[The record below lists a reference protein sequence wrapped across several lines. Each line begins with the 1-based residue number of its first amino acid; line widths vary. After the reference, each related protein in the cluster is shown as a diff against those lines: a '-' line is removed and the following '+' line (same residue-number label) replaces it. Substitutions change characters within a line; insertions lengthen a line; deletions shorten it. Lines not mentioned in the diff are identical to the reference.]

1 MTTASNRPAPIGEE
15 ERKGRISRLRAAM
28 EAAGTD
34 AVLVGPTTSLTYFTG
49 LVWHPSERL
58 VGALITA
65 DRLTYIAPAFEVS
78 KIETLERIE
87 GDIAA
92 WEEHENAAALVAR
105 LLGRQQT
112 LALDDA
118 LPFFVYSALARQIA
132 PERLTDG
139 GPMISALRAVKSPA
153 EIALMQYAMDATLEV
168 HRRVHALIEPG
179 IRASEVV
186 RFIEETH
193 RALCGSGSTFAIC
206 SFGAATSLPHGVDYD
221 QTYAEGDI
229 ILVDTG
235 TIVGGYQSDMTRT
248 YVKSEPSAEFARI
261 WAIEREAQQAVFDA
275 AKPGVTAET
284 LDDAARRIIAAHGL
298 GPDYKLPGLPHRA
311 GHGLGM
317 DIHEAP
323 FIVRGNTT
331 PLVPG
336 MCFSNEPM
344 IVVPDAF
351 GVRLEDIIH
360 MGDSGPIWF
369 TQPGKSPTEPF
380 A

>member
-1 MTTASNRPAPIGEE
+1 MTAENRPAPISED
-15 ERKGRISRLRAAM
+15 ERKGRITRLRVAM
-28 EAAGTD
+28 QAAG
-34 AVLVGPTTSLTYFTG
+34 ANALLLGSTTSLAYFTG

-65 DRLTYIAPAFEVS
+65 DRLIYIAPAFEVS
-78 KIETLERIE
+78 KIETLERID

-92 WEEHENAAALVAR
+92 WEEHEDPAALVAK
-105 LLGRQQT
+105 LAGQGRS

-118 LPFFVYSALARQIA
+118 LPFSAYSALARQFA

-153 EIALMQYAMDATLEV
+153 EIALMQYAMDATLAV
-168 HRRVHALIEPG
+168 HKRVHALIEPG

-186 RFIEETH
+186 RFIDETH

-206 SFGAATSLPHGVDYD
+206 SFGAATALPHGVDED

-248 YVKSEPSAEFARI
+248 YVKAEPSAEFARI
-261 WAIEREAQQAVFDA
+261 WGIEREAQQAVFDA
-275 AKPGVTAET
+275 ARPGVPAEV
-284 LDDAARRIIAAHGL
+284 LDEAARRVIAAHGL
-298 GPDYKLPGLPHRA
+298 GPDYQLPGLPHRA

-323 FIVRGNTT
+323 FIVRGNAA
-331 PLVPG
+331 PLEPG

-344 IVVPDAF
+344 IVVPKAF

-360 MGDSGPIWF
+360 MGESGPVWF
-369 TQPGKSPTEPF
+369 TKPGKSPTEPF

>member
-1 MTTASNRPAPIGEE
+1 MTDDNRPAPISED
-15 ERKGRISRLRAAM
+15 ERKSRLERLRASLKASGADAM
-28 EAAGTD
+28 LLGS
-34 AVLVGPTTSLTYFTG
+34 TTSLAYLTG
-49 LVWHPSERL
+49 LVWHQSERL

-65 DRLTYIAPAFEVS
+65 DSLTYIAPAFEVS
-78 KIETLERIE
+78 KIETLERID

-92 WEEHENAAALVAR
+92 WEEHEDPAALVTR
-105 LLGRQQT
+105 LLGESQT

-118 LPFFVYSALARQIA
+118 MPFFVYSALARQIA
-132 PERLTDG
+132 PERLIDG

-168 HRRVHALIEPG
+168 HRRVHAMIEPG
-179 IRASEVV
+179 IRASDVV
-186 RFIEETH
+186 RFIDETH

-206 SFGAATSLPHGVDYD
+206 SFGAATSLPHGVDGD

-248 YVKSEPSAEFARI
+248 YVKAEPSAEFSRI
-261 WAIEREAQQAVFDA
+261 WMIEREAQQAVFDA
-275 AKPGVTAET
+275 AKPGVSAET
-284 LDDAARRIIAAHGL
+284 LDAAARRVITAHGL
-298 GPDYKLPGLPHRA
+298 GPDYRLPGLPHRA

-317 DIHEAP
+317 DTHEAP
-323 FIVRGNTT
+323 FIVRGNAT

-344 IVVPDAF
+344 IVIPEKF

-360 MGDSGPIWF
+360 MGEDGPVWF
-369 TQPGKSPTEPF
+369 TRPGKSPTEPF

>member
-1 MTTASNRPAPIGEE
+1 MTNRPEPISKD
-15 ERKGRISRLRAAM
+15 ERKGRIERLRAAM
-28 EAAGTD
+28 QTAGAE
-34 AVLVGPTTSLTYFTG
+34 AVLLGSTTSLAYFTG
-49 LVWHPSERL
+49 LVWHQSERL
-58 VGALITA
+58 VGALVTA
-65 DRLTYIAPAFEVS
+65 DSLTYIAPAFEVS
-78 KIETLERIE
+78 KIETLERLD

-92 WEEHENAAALVAR
+92 WDEHEDPAALTAK
-105 LLGRQQT
+105 LLGQGKT

-118 LPFFVYSALARQIA
+118 LPFAIYSALARQIA

-139 GPMISALRAVKSPA
+139 GPMISGLRAVKSPA

-168 HRRVHALIEPG
+168 HKRVHAMIEPG
-179 IRASEVV
+179 IRASDVV
-186 RFIEETH
+186 RFIDETH

-206 SFGAATSLPHGVDYD
+206 SFGAATSLPHGVDDD

-248 YVKSEPSAEFARI
+248 YVKAEPSAEFARI
-261 WAIEREAQQAVFDA
+261 WGIEREAQQAVFDA
-275 AKPGVTAET
+275 AKPGVSAET
-284 LDDAARRIIAAHGL
+284 LDHAARRVIAAHGL
-298 GPDYKLPGLPHRA
+298 GPDYRLPGLPHRA

-323 FIVRGNTT
+323 FIVRGNAT
-331 PLVPG
+331 PLQPG

-344 IVVPDAF
+344 IVVPEKF

-360 MGDSGPIWF
+360 MGENGPIWF
-369 TQPGKSPTEPF
+369 TTPGNGPTEPF

>member
-1 MTTASNRPAPIGEE
+1 MISDSRPAPISKDEHAD
-15 ERKGRISRLRAAM
+15 RIARLRTAM
-28 EAAGTD
+28 QAAGAD
-34 AVLVGPTTSLTYFTG
+34 AILLGSTTSLSYFTG
-49 LVWHPSERL
+49 LIWHASERL

-65 DRLTYIAPAFEVS
+65 DSLSYIAPAFEVS
-78 KIETLERIE
+78 KIETLERID

-105 LLGRQQT
+105 LLGREKT

-132 PERLTDG
+132 PERLIDG
-139 GPMISALRAVKSPA
+139 GPLISALRAVKSPA

-168 HRRVHALIEPG
+168 HKRVHALIEPG
-179 IRASEVV
+179 IRASDVV
-186 RFIEETH
+186 QFIDETH

-206 SFGAATSLPHGVDYD
+206 SFGAATSLPHGVDDD

-248 YVKSEPSAEFARI
+248 YVKAEPAAEFARI

-275 AKPGVTAET
+275 AKPGVAAET
-284 LDDAARRIIAAHGL
+284 LDDAARRVIAAHGL
-298 GPDYKLPGLPHRA
+298 GPDYQLPGLPHRA

-317 DIHEAP
+317 DIHETP

-331 PLVPG
+331 PLVSG

-344 IVVPDAF
+344 IVVPDRF

-360 MGDSGPIWF
+360 MGESGPVWF
-369 TQPGKSPTEPF
+369 TKPGKSPTEPF

>member
-1 MTTASNRPAPIGEE
+1 MTADNRPEPISKD
-15 ERKGRISRLRAAM
+15 ERKGRIERLRAAM
-28 EAAGTD
+28 QTAGAD
-34 AVLVGPTTSLTYFTG
+34 AVLLGSTTSLSYFTG
-49 LVWHPSERL
+49 LVWHQSERL
-58 VGALITA
+58 VGALVTA
-65 DRLTYIAPAFEVS
+65 DSLTYIAPAFEVS
-78 KIETLERIE
+78 KIETLERLD

-92 WEEHENAAALVAR
+92 WDEHEDPAALTAK
-105 LLGRQQT
+105 LLGQGRT

-118 LPFFVYSALARQIA
+118 LPFAIYSALARQIA

-139 GPMISALRAVKSPA
+139 GPMISGLRAVKSPA

-168 HRRVHALIEPG
+168 HKRVHAMIEPG
-179 IRASEVV
+179 IRASDVV
-186 RFIEETH
+186 RFIDETH

-248 YVKSEPSAEFARI
+248 YVKAEPSAEFARI
-261 WAIEREAQQAVFDA
+261 WGIEREAQQAVFDA
-275 AKPGVTAET
+275 AKPGVAAET
-284 LDDAARRIIAAHGL
+284 LDNAARRVIAAHGL
-298 GPDYKLPGLPHRA
+298 GPDYRLPGLPHRA

-323 FIVRGNTT
+323 FIVRGNAT
-331 PLVPG
+331 PLLPG

-344 IVVPDAF
+344 IVVPEKF

-360 MGDSGPIWF
+360 MGENGPIWF
-369 TQPGKSPTEPF
+369 TTPGKGPTEPF

>member
-1 MTTASNRPAPIGEE
+1 MMSDNRPAPISED
-15 ERKGRISRLRAAM
+15 ERKGRIARLRAAM
-28 EAAGTD
+28 QAAGAD
-34 AVLVGPTTSLTYFTG
+34 AVLLGSTTSLAYFTG
-49 LVWHPSERL
+49 LVWHQSERL

-65 DRLTYIAPAFEVS
+65 DGLTYIAPAFEVS
-78 KIETLERIE
+78 KIETLERLD
-87 GDIAA
+87 GDIAS
-92 WEEHENAAALVAR
+92 WDEHESSAALAAK
-105 LLGRQQT
+105 LLGQGRT

-132 PERLTDG
+132 PERLIDG
-139 GPMISALRAVKSPA
+139 GPMISALRAVKSPT
-153 EIALMQYAMDATLEV
+153 EIALMQYAMNATLEV
-168 HRRVHALIEPG
+168 HRRVHAMIEPG

-186 RFIEETH
+186 RFIDETH

-248 YVKSEPSAEFARI
+248 YVKAEPSAEFSRI

-275 AKPGVTAET
+275 AKPGVPAET
-284 LDDAARRIIAAHGL
+284 LDDAARRVIAAHGL
-298 GPDYKLPGLPHRA
+298 GPDYRLPGLPHRA

-323 FIVRGNTT
+323 YIVRGNAT
-331 PLVPG
+331 PLAPG

-344 IVVPDAF
+344 IVVPDRF

-360 MGDSGPIWF
+360 MDESGPVWF
-369 TQPGKSPTEPF
+369 TRPGRSPTEPF